1 MHFKGDKGVFERIA
15 ELAKSMDRKCKIETT
30 PLRDYG
36 IEITE
41 FDLSEEAAWEFFG
54 KTEECPK
61 RKKCH
66 TVDAAER
73 GCSERMV
80 SDD

>member
-54 KTEECPK
+54 KTEE
-61 RKKCH
+61 
-66 TVDAAER
+66 
-73 GCSERMV
+73 
-80 SDD
+80 